1 MKRIG
6 VLVLLCGL
14 LLPTNKVQAEQ
25 IGVDIVA
32 KVEEVVVPVMEKP
45 GDDKLPKIITT
56 ALGITATGLAGGG
69 GLLFLVWRR
78 KKKFHGIYL
87 DTTEA
92 GEDWHVP
99 TLADKLR
106 DGEITVEE
114 YITTLEQCGRYT
126 KFPADTKMTIRIGEE
141 MFTMDASEK
150 VLFTFLR
157 ETDGRMEA
165 TFTSARTGLHCEVV
179 YKDY

>member
-6 VLVLLCGL
+6 VLLLLCGL

-32 KVEEVVVPVMEKP
+32 KVEEAVVPVMEEP
-45 GDDKLPKIITT
+45 GDDKLPKIIAT
-56 ALGITATGLAGGG
+56 ALGVTATSLAGGG
-69 GLLFLVWRR
+69 GLLFFVWRR

-87 DTTEA
+87 DTIEA
-92 GEDWHVP
+92 GEDWYVP

-106 DGEITVEE
+106 DGEIIVEE

-126 KFPADTKMTIRIGEE
+126 KFPEDTRMTIRTGEE
-141 MFTMDASEK
+141 MFTVDASEK
-150 VLFTFLR
+150 ALFTFLR
-157 ETDGRMEA
+157 ETDGRMEV
-165 TFTSARTGLHCEVV
+165 TFTSARTGLQYEVV